1 MKKTILKITL
11 LSLFAAALVAAPL
24 AARAQV
30 TTNTTAATATGK
42 KAKKT
47 ASLPFTGKVAAVD
60 TNSMTLTVGKR
71 TFDVTSETKIT
82 KNGQPATLADGVVGE
97 TASGS
102 YKKATDG
109 KLGATTVT
117 FTTKAE
123 TKKKK
128 KTAAESTVTSTNAV
142 AK

>member
-1 MKKTILKITL
+1 MKNTILKITSLGL
-11 LSLFAAALVAAPL
+11 LLIAITVAPSVTRAADTTTPPAAAPAKS
-24 AARAQV
+24 
-30 TTNTTAATATGK
+30 K
-42 KAKKT
+42 KA
-47 ASLPFTGKVAAVD
+47 ASLPFNGKVAAVD
-60 TNSMTLTVGKR
+60 TNAMTLTVGKR

-128 KTAAESTVTSTNAV
+128 KTAAETAVTSTNAV